1 MEIIKIESPK
11 IYKAL
16 DWVNKNVSSDTQRL
30 IMGVTAICT
39 QPLIDLSNK
48 NVDDETRCTSAMK
61 TISKIIVGTT
71 VGVLV
76 RHYSI
81 KLARNWKYL
90 WHQKGDLHIV
100 PAFPDK
106 NIRKETANEY
116 FKNMN
121 DYANTVGTIIGTGV
135 GLITNFV
142 IDAPCTKAMTN
153 YLNEHLKPHFLKNV
167 PKEQEAK
174 DERA

>member
-1 MEIIKIESPK
+1 M
-11 IYKAL
+11 
-16 DWVNKNVSSDTQRL
+16 NKNVSSDTQRL

-48 NVDDETRCTSAMK
+48 NVDEETRWTSTMK
-61 TISKIIVGTT
+61 TISKIVVGTT

-100 PAFPDK
+100 PAHPDTNIWKEIADK
-106 NIRKETANEY
+106 NIREEKAKEY
-116 FKNMN
+116 FKHMN

-153 YLNEHLKPHFLKNV
+153 YLNEHVKPHFMEKARQ
-167 PKEQEAK
+167 KQEAK